1 MKTDTVLRV
10 GVITVVVA
18 AGHVWGLASSL
29 LLSSSSSSLTRVSSS
44 VHIDYHQEISSLQ
57 MITKLAVSSQ
67 QQQQQQQQQHETN
80 KDNDNDTNTT
90 DTFTSSNNNNEILH
104 SFFTTTRSLPT
115 RRRIIMQYAIA
126 AAAVTTSSIL
136 VPPFGCTT
144 TTTCWAQEQS
154 TEEVRL
160 LAATREQLDVVV
172 QACSVQ
178 AWPEADELV
187 RGIDL
192 MGLHKLVHNNT
203 TFLIDSGNN
212 NDIEWAVTGI
222 GVLRTQLAAAAT
234 TTTPHTT
241 VTNDDAIQ
249 IMTIGTDSR
258 AALERFM
265 VSRSNNNYD
274 EDGVDE

>member
-1 MKTDTVLRV
+1 
-10 GVITVVVA
+10 
-18 AGHVWGLASSL
+18 
-29 LLSSSSSSLTRVSSS
+29 
-44 VHIDYHQEISSLQ
+44 
-57 MITKLAVSSQ
+57 MITKLALSL

-80 KDNDNDTNTT
+80 KDNDDTDTNTT
-90 DTFTSSNNNNEILH
+90 DNFMSSNNSIDTIH
-104 SFFTTTRSLPT
+104 SFFSTARNPAT
-115 RRRIIMQYAIA
+115 RREIVAHYVTAG
-126 AAAVTTSSIL
+126 AAAVTTSSVL
-136 VPPFGCTT
+136 DPLLGRTT
-144 TTTCWAQEQS
+144 IPCWAQEVK
-154 TEEVRL
+154 EEVRL
-160 LAATREQLDVVV
+160 LAATCEQLDVVV

-178 AWPEADELV
+178 AWNDAEELV

-192 MGLHKLVHNNT
+192 MGLHKLVQNNT
-203 TFLIDSGNN
+203 TFLVDSGNN
-212 NDIEWAVTGI
+212 NDIDLAVTGI
-222 GVLRTQLAAAAT
+222 GVLRTQLAAA

>member
-1 MKTDTVLRV
+1 
-10 GVITVVVA
+10 
-18 AGHVWGLASSL
+18 
-29 LLSSSSSSLTRVSSS
+29 
-44 VHIDYHQEISSLQ
+44 

-80 KDNDNDTNTT
+80 KDNDDTNTT
-90 DTFTSSNNNNEILH
+90 DTFTSSNNNNEIIH

-144 TTTCWAQEQS
+144 TTTCWAQEQR

-178 AWPEADELV
+178 AWPEAEELV
-187 RGIDL
+187 REIDL
-192 MGLHKLVHNNT
+192 DALQQLVHNNT

-212 NDIEWAVTGI
+212 NDIELAVTGI

-265 VSRSNNNYD
+265 ASRWKNNYD
-274 EDGVDE
+274 EDGMDD